1 MPMNGE
7 GLLHNRR
14 FRTFF
19 LGSLVSLAGRS
30 MTPVALAFGVLQKD
44 GGQQALGYVLA
55 AQMVPLIL
63 LTLVGGAVADRFD
76 RGGVL
81 RWSNATTGLTQ
92 LCTAALLFGPAPIYA
107 IVPVAVLNGAAGAFT
122 TPALRGVLP
131 EIVPADQL
139 TRANSLLKTARNG
152 AQIGGPVVAGLL
164 VAASSGSLAL
174 AIDGAAF
181 LFAAWLMGRLDLG
194 PPRPAEERSSLLR
207 DLKEGWSYFS
217 DTTWIWTVTTAFL
230 LMNVLQTGIWQILG
244 PILAYESIGASGWG
258 IVLSAKAIGLV
269 VASVYLIRFAG
280 RRRVASALAVMSLA
294 GLPLFVLGITQE
306 LSLLAVAAFVGGLA
320 AAYCGIVWDT
330 ALQTHVPNA
339 MLSRVAAY
347 DDLGAYIGI
356 PLAQMTAVAIGATVG
371 YQTAAAVGGVLFA
384 VAALLPLAGR
394 SIRRR

>member
-1 MPMNGE
+1 MNGE
-7 GLLHNRR
+7 GLLRNRR

-44 GGQQALGYVLA
+44 GGEQALGYVLA

-76 RGGVL
+76 RGRVL

-139 TRANSLLKTARNG
+139 TRANSLLKTARNS

-217 DTTWIWTVTTAFL
+217 GTTWIWTVTTTFL

-244 PILAYESIGASGWG
+244 PILASDSIGASGWG
-258 IVLSAKAIGLV
+258 IVLGAKAVGLV

-294 GLPLFVLGITQE
+294 GLPLFALGITQE
-306 LSLLAVAAFVGGLA
+306 LPLLAGAAFVGGWPPPTA
-320 AAYCGIVWDT
+320 ESCGTRRYRPTCPTRCSLVWRPT
-330 ALQTHVPNA
+330 TTWAHISG
-339 MLSRVAAY
+339 SRW
-347 DDLGAYIGI
+347 
-356 PLAQMTAVAIGATVG
+356 P
-371 YQTAAAVGGVLFA
+371 
-384 VAALLPLAGR
+384 R
-394 SIRRR
+394 